1 MIQETPAIATVAPA
15 ARATFEALP
24 APAAAWHS
32 APMTVHAA
40 RLEAAALHGVLAGL
54 VIKETTRAPRANTTE
69 EGATDKRM
77 LITRPLQD
85 GVVAL
90 AEHLVASVLQLPD
103 GFLHRFGTGHIVALE
118 GDDPGERLRSLVAV
132 INEPAKY
139 LAVCTLAVGLQD
151 VDRQDLVCGGERLE

>member
-69 EGATDKRM
+69 EGAADKRM
-77 LITRPLQD
+77 LVTRPLHD
-85 GVVAL
+85 RVVAL
-90 AEHLVASVLQLPD
+90 AEHLVASALQLPD
-103 GFLHRFGTGHIVALE
+103 GCLHCFGTGHIVALE
-118 GDDPGERLRSLVAV
+118 GDDPRERLRLLVAV
-132 INEPAKY
+132 IDEPAKY
-139 LAVCTLAVGLQD
+139 LAVCTLAVDLQD
-151 VDRQDLVCGGERLE
+151 VDRQDLVLGGERLE